1 MTEARVLVVEDEF
14 MMALDL
20 VSTVEQAGYAVVGPA
35 GTLEQALVLAKSFNI
50 DAALL
55 DLNLWGRSSVPVAD
69 VLKGRG
75 IPFAFV
81 SGYDKDTLKSE
92 FKDAPFITKPYLKST
107 VLRVLSRLTGR

>member
-1 MTEARVLVVEDEF
+1 L
-14 MMALDL
+14 
-20 VSTVEQAGYAVVGPA
+20 
-35 GTLEQALVLAKSFNI
+35 LAKSLNI

-81 SGYDKDTLKSE
+81 SGFDKDTVKRE
-92 FKDAPFITKPYLKST
+92 FQDAPFITKPYLKST
-107 VLRVLSRLTGR
+107 VLRVLGRLTGR